1 MTASIPFRRSRA
13 AFPRLS
19 GLSSPLLRIGIG
31 ACLGLLLASC
41 NDTTSSPPDRAFT
54 DAQRASCPESPFKP
68 EFPMAPKR
76 SAEAQIISYAMEI
89 YTSRGKFINAFSGS
103 FDPVS
108 QNSSTPRSMIVWD
121 GRDAAGR
128 PVPSGYYFIAVVFT
142 DPVSGAKESR
152 TSCVFYINNADQ
164 DKVL

>member
-1 MTASIPFRRSRA
+1 MTALIPIRTSPA
-13 AFPRLS
+13 AHPAIPAF
-19 GLSSPLLRIGIG
+19 LLRI
-31 ACLGLLLASC
+31 ALATVFGLLLAAC
-41 NDTTSSPPDRAFT
+41 NDSTSSPPDRVFT

-108 QNSSTPRSMIVWD
+108 QNPSTPRSMIVWD
-121 GRDAAGR
+121 GRDAAGK
-128 PVPSGYYFIAVVFT
+128 PVPSGYYFIAVEFS
-142 DPVSGAKESR
+142 DPASGAKENR